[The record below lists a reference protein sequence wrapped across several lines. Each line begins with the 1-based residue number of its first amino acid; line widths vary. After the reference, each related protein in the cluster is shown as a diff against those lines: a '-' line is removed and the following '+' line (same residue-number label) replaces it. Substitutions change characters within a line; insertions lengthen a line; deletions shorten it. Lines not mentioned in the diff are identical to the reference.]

1 MSNET
6 RDRVGPWLPA
16 VFCAVLGAICTTA
29 GFWTML
35 NGGAMGDLGFLYM
48 IFMPMCFFF
57 VGAYLVKL
65 RSDNAALR
73 VRLDAIDARLT

>member
-29 GFWTML
+29 GFWAMH
-35 NGGAMGDLGFLYM
+35 NGGAMGDFGFLYM
-48 IFMPMCFFF
+48 ISMPMCFFF
-57 VGAYLVKL
+57 VGAYLAKL
-65 RSDNAALR
+65 RSDNADLLA
-73 VRLDAIDARLT
+73 RLDAIDARIA